1 LVGNNAI
8 SKEREMTTT
17 TSQCWTDLDLALQAG
32 IDRVLLYGQP
42 GTGKTF
48 YALNNHLRMADH
60 LTPTGY
66 KDRRAYRVLCSPDMT
81 TADIDGLWK
90 PSKEDWKFVT
100 GSALRA
106 WEGGDRLILDELDQ
120 ASGDVLT
127 ALLLICDSDGSA
139 VREHPETGER
149 ISPKKG
155 FEIIATT
162 NAERLEDL
170 PANLVDRFP
179 VRININEVN
188 PQALLGL
195 PEWLQPIAKS
205 YANRT
210 HDRYSLRSFFA
221 FDKLTGKVGHETATR
236 LIFGTEAKAIL
247 EAVRISTALGSAE
260 TAVGAG
266 VVRYDLTSTTT
277 EMGE

>member
-1 LVGNNAI
+1 
-8 SKEREMTTT
+8 
-17 TSQCWTDLDLALQAG
+17 
-32 IDRVLLYGQP
+32 
-42 GTGKTF
+42 
-48 YALNNHLRMADH
+48 
-60 LTPTGY
+60 
-66 KDRRAYRVLCSPDMT
+66 MT
-81 TADIDGLWK
+81 TADVDGLWK
-90 PSKEDWKFVT
+90 PSKDDWKFVM

-106 WEGGDRLILDELDQ
+106 WSAGDRLILDELDQ

-149 ISPKKG
+149 MSPKQG

-162 NAERLEDL
+162 NAERLSDL

-188 PQALLGL
+188 PAAISKL
-195 PEWLQPIAKS
+195 PEYLQGVAMT

-221 FDKLTGKVGHETATR
+221 YDKLASKLPQETALR
-236 LIFGTEAKAIL
+236 LVFPNEWQAMNEGLRVAKGIQAGSGIVVTNGEL
-247 EAVRISTALGSAE
+247 ADTFYASKEGAL
-260 TAVGAG
+260 
-266 VVRYDLTSTTT
+266 
-277 EMGE
+277 

>member
-1 LVGNNAI
+1 
-8 SKEREMTTT
+8 MTTT
-17 TSQCWTDLDLALQAG
+17 TQSQCWTDLDLALQAG

-66 KDRRAYRVLCSPDMT
+66 TDRRAFRVLCSPDMT

-90 PSKEDWKFVT
+90 PSKQDWKFVT

-195 PEWLQPIAKS
+195 PSWLQPIARS

-221 FDKLTGKVGHETATR
+221 YDKLSGKVGHETASR
-236 LIFGTEAKAIL
+236 LIFGTESRAIM
-247 EAVRISTALGSAE
+247 EAVKISTALGGAE
-260 TAVGAG
+260 SPVDAG
-266 VVRYDLTSTTT
+266 IMKYDMTSTKT